1 MNVMDRKT
9 LHKVHVECIPINLS
23 RDCMEYENTV
33 YNMGCI
39 VTVVDEVAMTAK
51 EKKPWEVITTL
62 GLMDNKIGIDWNA
75 TLTLTIE
82 DLFSSYSA
90 DEQNF
95 TGTIANSLSI
105 VSPSHCRGVANAY
118 FSGFQLGDSVHPP
131 LLHVILPISVFSR
144 VSSADRVRFNNWVVM
159 DARSV
164 DWGAKSAYPLG
175 RCLDLPP
182 PVVT

>member
-9 LHKVHVECIPINLS
+9 LHKVHVEGIPINLS

-131 LLHVILPISVFSR
+131 LLHVILPISVFSPSLVCR
-144 VSSADRVRFNNWVVM
+144 PCSFQQLGGNGCEKCRLGCKIGISS
-159 DARSV
+159 
-164 DWGAKSAYPLG
+164 G